1 MRKSSLAH
9 KVVDTKFSFL
19 TYLVRI
25 IKLMGA
31 ADLVAQSFVQNY
43 STFIIFH
50 FYFQLPPVPPPP
62 EELRQSRQHL
72 AKVEPN
78 VAAPLTRLPL
88 TPPPHSMSS
97 RQLSSDAGAATSMS
111 LTDKRLAM
119 FKHQPSSP
127 DVLLGKDV
135 YSVLFF
141 LFIFLI
147 HFFFHS
153 FCLFVLVIHFAY
165 SFFIH
170 FFRETWTY

>member
-72 AKVEPN
+72 AKVEPS
-78 VAAPLTRLPL
+78 VAAPLKFVFSKKATKINEVFIVNL
-88 TPPPHSMSS
+88 TF
-97 RQLSSDAGAATSMS
+97 AT
-111 LTDKRLAM
+111 
-119 FKHQPSSP
+119 
-127 DVLLGKDV
+127 
-135 YSVLFF
+135 
-141 LFIFLI
+141 
-147 HFFFHS
+147 
-153 FCLFVLVIHFAY
+153 
-165 SFFIH
+165 
-170 FFRETWTY
+170 

>member
-78 VAAPLTRLPL
+78 VAAPRFLNRPCVTII
-88 TPPPHSMSS
+88 TNAD
-97 RQLSSDAGAATSMS
+97 LSIISIKINVCFVFLFD
-111 LTDKRLAM
+111 
-119 FKHQPSSP
+119 
-127 DVLLGKDV
+127 
-135 YSVLFF
+135 SVLAF
-141 LFIFLI
+141 L
-147 HFFFHS
+147 
-153 FCLFVLVIHFAY
+153 
-165 SFFIH
+165 
-170 FFRETWTY
+170 